1 MRVQVKIS
9 FEFLS
14 FYTIIL
20 FVIVMEKLILRRKEK
35 KILNIDNFLLARI
48 QISSE
53 KFLSWNKFYR
63 FNQTEILINFNREDI
78 IFFNLSTR
86 EWIRREK

>member
-53 KFLSWNKFYR
+53 KFRNKFYR
-63 FNQTEILINFNREDI
+63 FNQTEI
-78 IFFNLSTR
+78 
-86 EWIRREK
+86 